1 MSEAIFQNFT
11 NEENF
16 YLAWQKVRGNLGAPG
31 LDRVSIDDFE
41 KNIHDNLA
49 LLRTLVVEGT
59 YEPLPYLTFTHKK
72 ESGKERTLR
81 IPSVRDRVVQQAL
94 LQVVQPI
101 FEKMFLNCSYAYR
114 PGKSSLQAIDRVERN
129 LKRGRVWVVNAD
141 IENFFDEVDRQLLLA
156 RVGETISEKRV
167 LHLIKLSLNAMNG
180 SDGKGMAQGMVL
192 APLLSNIYLHPLDD
206 RMFRAQW
213 NYIRYSDNI
222 LILCH
227 AEDEAKNAFARAEEC
242 IRDVHLKFNCEK
254 TSIRHLRD
262 GFSFLGFYFDEHGKR
277 PDDPAVRRLNERVGK
292 VLEKAAEY
300 SESDLHDKIESIV
313 RGWLNYFQLNET
325 DRAKLLN
332 QVEQKFAGDSNSMP
346 QRILQAALA
355 YQLGDRSRASK
366 ALRTSPVVTSEDAE
380 VNYQWGLLCDLF
392 DMQSEALDSYLS
404 AFRQNPE
411 HPDAA
416 YRLGLY
422 YLSRHH
428 NDQAIRYLQKAIQ
441 ISPKSAAAHFA
452 LGTALQNM
460 ALHGAARR
468 TFQKAVQ
475 LDPRMKK
482 LVTSAPVPA
491 KPSSPQPGESAT
503 LKPTETDIAV
513 FAKLFSGREGVFARQ
528 WLTDD
533 GKIGYMPVYH
543 ALFDND
549 IKEHLAGQQT
559 LGYYLM
565 RSDNSV
571 LQMIIDFDITKQART
586 DVAVTDEELGEWRK
600 LLWSDVARV
609 RDALLEVGMKSYPED
624 SGFKGMHLWLFFN
637 EPVPA
642 RDVLI
647 FSKKIL
653 AAAGPPP
660 PGLIREVFPKQP
672 RVDPKELGA
681 MVKLPLGIH
690 KLTNRRCWFLNNDG
704 QPAKDQLA
712 YLHSIELVPHAV
724 FRTAFEKL
732 KSPRSLPTVE
742 AAPAEREAVDRV
754 FKGCNVLRHFKEKAE
769 RTKWLN
775 HIERLT
781 VLGSLVHLGPAGH
794 QAIHEIISQTTNYNH
809 RITEKFIQRAKGF
822 PLSCPRI
829 RERHSDITP
838 VVGCCCQFKQIKNSY
853 PSPVL
858 HADPELIV
866 KIKAR
871 EATANSK
878 VDSNP
883 SKPKASAPTNV
894 AAGSQES
901 AKPAPT
907 ATTVANPS
915 AAEIK
920 DLFPTYL
927 KLKRDQRNVHQQISD
942 IEQKLN
948 ALCDH
953 HNVSEF
959 TTEIGT
965 FKRIKIDGE
974 TRWVME
980 I

>member
-1 MSEAIFQNFT
+1 MTESIFQNFA

-31 LDRVSIDDFE
+31 LDRVSIEDFE

-81 IPSVRDRVVQQAL
+81 IPTVRDRVVQQAL
-94 LQVVQPI
+94 LQVVQPS

-129 LKRGRVWVVNAD
+129 LKRGRVWVVDAD
-141 IENFFDEVDRQLLLA
+141 IENFFDEIDRQLLMA
-156 RVGETISEKRV
+156 RVAETVSEKRV
-167 LHLIKLSLNAMNG
+167 LRLIDQSVNALTDT
-180 SDGKGMAQGMVL
+180 DGKGIAQGMVL
-192 APLLSNIYLHPLDD
+192 APLLSNIYLHPMDD

-222 LILCH
+222 LILCQSD
-227 AEDEAKNAFARAEEC
+227 DEAKSAFARAEEC
-242 IRDVHLKFNCEK
+242 INDVHLKFNSEK
-254 TSIRHLRD
+254 TSVRHLRD

-300 SESDLHDKIESIV
+300 SESDLQDKIESIV
-313 RGWLNYFQLNET
+313 RGWLNYFQLNEN
-325 DRAKLLN
+325 DRAKLLS
-332 QVEQKFAGDSNSMP
+332 QIEQKFAGDNDSMP

-355 YQLGDRSRASK
+355 YQLGDLSRASK
-366 ALRTSPVVTSEDAE
+366 ALRASPVMTSEDAE

-404 AFRQNPE
+404 AFRQNPD

-422 YLSRHH
+422 YLSHYH

-441 ISPKSAAAHFA
+441 IAPKSAAAHFA

-460 ALHGAARR
+460 ALHGAARKA
-468 TFQKAVQ
+468 FQKAV
-475 LDPRMKK
+475 LLEPKMKK
-482 LVTSAPVPA
+482 LVTNTPMPA
-491 KPSSPQPGESAT
+491 KASTAQPSANLA
-503 LKPTETDIAV
+503 LKANEADIGV
-513 FAKLFSGREGVFARQ
+513 FAQLFSGREGAFARQ

-543 ALFDND
+543 ALFEKD

-571 LQMIIDFDITKQART
+571 LQMIIDFDITKQVRT
-586 DVAVTDEELGEWRK
+586 DVAVTYEELAEWRR
-600 LLWSDVARV
+600 LLWTDASRV
-609 RDALLEVGMKSYPED
+609 REALIEVGMQSYPED
-624 SGFKGMHLWLFFN
+624 SGFKGMHLWVFFK

-660 PGLIREVFPKQP
+660 PGLNREVFPKQAHI
-672 RVDPKELGA
+672 DPKALGA

-690 KLTNRRCWFLNNDG
+690 KLTNRRCWFLSNDG
-704 QPAKDQLA
+704 QPAKDQFA

-724 FRTAFEKL
+724 FRTAFERL
-732 KSPRSLPTVE
+732 KSPRPVPTV
-742 AAPAEREAVDRV
+742 AVSPVEREAVDKV

-858 HADPELIV
+858 HADPELVV
-866 KIKAR
+866 KIKTR
-871 EATANSK
+871 EATKSGSSSGSSRASCST
-878 VDSNP
+878 VAAP
-883 SKPKASAPTNV
+883 ATASATQPPTV
-894 AAGSQES
+894 T
-901 AKPAPT
+901 APD
-907 ATTVANPS
+907 P

-920 DLFPTYL
+920 NLFPAYL
-927 KLKRDQRNVHQQISD
+927 KLKKEQRSVHQQVSE
-942 IEQKLN
+942 IEQQLDG
-948 ALCDH
+948 LCTRYQT
-953 HNVSEF
+953 EQF
-959 TTEIGT
+959 TTEFGT

-974 TRWVME
+974 TKWVME